1 MTNNYII
8 FDMDG
13 VLLDSEPMHQEII
26 YETFQLKGIPLDK
39 AYIQT
44 LTGMSAFPMW
54 EKVKRDAQ
62 RTESVEELMQFHRD
76 YFFKRLPEMKVPL
89 VPHIKEVLEKFK
101 NEGKHLSLASS
112 SGRKL
117 IDIFTQ
123 QTNIA
128 HYFEVIM
135 SGDDVQYSKPNP
147 EIFLKVAQWY
157 GLPATQF
164 TVIEDSTNGVKAAKS
179 ANMKCIGFDNP
190 LSGGQDLSQADL
202 LIHSMQELL

>member
-76 YFFKRLPEMKVPL
+76 YFFKRLPEVKVPL
-89 VPHIKEVLEKFK
+89 VPHVKDVLKKFK

>member
-26 YETFQLKGIPLDK
+26 YETFQLEGIPFDK

-62 RTESVEELMQFHRD
+62 RSESVEELIKFHRD
-76 YFFKRLPEMKVPL
+76 YFFKRLPEVKVPL
-89 VPHIKEVLEKFK
+89 VPHVKDVLEKFK

>member
-1 MTNNYII
+1 MNYII

-26 YETFQLKGIPLDK
+26 YETFQLEGIPFDK

-62 RTESVEELMQFHRD
+62 RSESVEELIKFHRD
-76 YFFKRLPEMKVPL
+76 YFFKRLPEVKVPL
-89 VPHIKEVLEKFK
+89 VPHVKDVLEKFK

-112 SGRKL
+112 SGHKL

-135 SGDDVQYSKPNP
+135 SGDDVKYSKPNP

>member
-1 MTNNYII
+1 MNYII

-26 YETFQLKGIPLDK
+26 YEVFQLKGIPFDK
-39 AYIQT
+39 AYIET

-54 EKVKRDAQ
+54 EKVKHDAQ
-62 RTESVEELMQFHRD
+62 RSESVEELIKFHRD
-76 YFFKRLPEMKVPL
+76 YFFKRLPEVKVPL
-89 VPHIKEVLEKFK
+89 VPHVKDVLKKFK

-164 TVIEDSTNGVKAAKS
+164 TVIEDSTNGIKAAKS
-179 ANMKCIGFDNP
+179 AGMQCVGFQNP

>member
-26 YETFQLKGIPLDK
+26 YETFQLEGIPFDK

-62 RTESVEELMQFHRD
+62 RLESVEELIKFHRD
-76 YFFKRLPEMKVPL
+76 YFFKRLPEVKVPL
-89 VPHIKEVLEKFK
+89 VPHVKDVLEKFK

-112 SGRKL
+112 SGHKL

-135 SGDDVQYSKPNP
+135 SGDDVKYSKPNP

-157 GLPATQF
+157 RLPATQF

>member
-1 MTNNYII
+1 MTNDYII

-26 YETFQLKGIPLDK
+26 YETFQLEGIPFDK

-62 RTESVEELMQFHRD
+62 RSESVEELIKFHRD
-76 YFFKRLPEMKVPL
+76 YFFKRLPEVKVPL
-89 VPHIKEVLEKFK
+89 VPHVKDVLEKFK

-179 ANMKCIGFDNP
+179 AGMQCVGFQNP

>member
-1 MTNNYII
+1 MNYII

-26 YETFQLKGIPLDK
+26 YEVFQLKGIPFDK

-62 RTESVEELMQFHRD
+62 RSESVEELIKFHRD
-76 YFFKRLPEMKVPL
+76 YFFKRLPEVKVPL
-89 VPHIKEVLEKFK
+89 VPHVKDVLEKFK

-179 ANMKCIGFDNP
+179 AGMQCVGFQNS

>member
-1 MTNNYII
+1 MTNSYII

-26 YETFQLKGIPLDK
+26 YEVFQLKGIPFDK
-39 AYIQT
+39 AYIET

-62 RTESVEELMQFHRD
+62 RSESVEELIKFHRD
-76 YFFKRLPEMKVPL
+76 YFFKRLPEVKVPL
-89 VPHIKEVLEKFK
+89 VPHVKDVLEKFK

-135 SGDDVQYSKPNP
+135 SGDDVKYSKPNP

-179 ANMKCIGFDNP
+179 ANMRCIGFDNP

>member
-1 MTNNYII
+1 MNYII

-26 YETFQLKGIPLDK
+26 YETFQLKGIPFDK

-62 RTESVEELMQFHRD
+62 RSESVEELIKFHRD
-76 YFFKRLPEMKVPL
+76 YFFKRLPEVKVPL
-89 VPHIKEVLEKFK
+89 VPHVKDVLEKFK

-135 SGDDVQYSKPNP
+135 SGDDVKYSKPNP

-179 ANMKCIGFDNP
+179 AGMQCVGFQNP

>member
-1 MTNNYII
+1 MNYII

-26 YETFQLKGIPLDK
+26 YETFQLEGIPFDK

-62 RTESVEELMQFHRD
+62 RSESVEELIKFHRD
-76 YFFKRLPEMKVPL
+76 YFFKRLPEVKVPL
-89 VPHIKEVLEKFK
+89 VPHVKDVLEKFK

-157 GLPATQF
+157 GLPVTQF

>member
-1 MTNNYII
+1 MNYII

-26 YETFQLKGIPLDK
+26 YEVFQLKGIPFDK
-39 AYIQT
+39 AYIET

-54 EKVKRDAQ
+54 EKVKHDAQ
-62 RTESVEELMQFHRD
+62 RSESVEELIKFHRD
-76 YFFKRLPEMKVPL
+76 YFFKRLPEVKVPL
-89 VPHIKEVLEKFK
+89 VPHVKDVLEKFK

-179 ANMKCIGFDNP
+179 AGMQCVGFQNP

>member
-1 MTNNYII
+1 MNYII

-13 VLLDSEPMHQEII
+13 VLLDSEPMHQDII
-26 YETFQLKGIPLDK
+26 YETFQLEGIPFDK

-54 EKVKRDAQ
+54 EKVKHDAQ
-62 RTESVEELMQFHRD
+62 RSESVEELIKFHRD
-76 YFFKRLPEMKVPL
+76 YFFKRLPEVKVPL
-89 VPHIKEVLEKFK
+89 VPHVKDVLKKFK

-112 SGRKL
+112 SGHKL

-179 ANMKCIGFDNP
+179 AGMQCVGFQNP

>member
-1 MTNNYII
+1 MTHII

-26 YETFQLKGIPLDK
+26 YETFQLEGIPFDK

-62 RTESVEELMQFHRD
+62 RLESVEELIKFHRD
-76 YFFKRLPEMKVPL
+76 YFFKRLPEVKVPL
-89 VPHIKEVLEKFK
+89 VPHVKDVLEKFK

-112 SGRKL
+112 SGHKL

-135 SGDDVQYSKPNP
+135 SGDDVKYSKPNP

-157 GLPATQF
+157 RLPATQF